1 MDIAPCSRVRF
12 VRNGGNVPQ
21 CSVVT
26 PVMANMDEVP
36 LASAAECV
44 TLLRRVLHCL
54 DEVLPAQMPEGDD
67 RLALAGAYIQQV
79 VDLLDQ
85 P

>member
-1 MDIAPCSRVRF
+1 MP
-12 VRNGGNVPQ
+12 
-21 CSVVT
+21 
-26 PVMANMDEVP
+26 NMDDSP
-36 LASAAECV
+36 PASATECV
-44 TLLRRVLHCL
+44 TLLKRVLHCL
-54 DEVLPAQMPEGDD
+54 DEVLPAQMPDEAD